1 MSVIRVL
8 HDAANQRDQHDRIH
22 HPAVDV
28 IEGDLWVRR
37 GRLLAY
43 HDRPLGPLPFV
54 VGSRGLIR
62 REPANPP
69 DAEELIGLVE
79 SGASLMLDL
88 RSWFRDPA
96 ADAARALSGLSD
108 RSRVTISCERWPI
121 ADRMRAWL
129 PGIGVAYS
137 IGSKRELRRFIEGR
151 RDGSLTQTPV
161 SVRESLLRSADDVD
175 QLRTLS
181 GSLAV
186 WTVDD
191 VDRALELVAL
201 GVDKLIS
208 NRLQVLNA
216 I

>member
-1 MSVIRVL
+1 MPVTRIL
-8 HDAANQRDQHDRIH
+8 HDAANQRDQHDRIQ

-28 IEGDLWVRR
+28 IEGDLWVRN
-37 GRLLAY
+37 GRISAY
-43 HDRPLGPLPFV
+43 HGRPLGPLPFV
-54 VGSRGLIR
+54 LGRGGRIA

-69 DAEELIGLVE
+69 DADALIALVE
-79 SGASLMLDL
+79 GGARLMLDL

-96 ADAARALSGLSD
+96 AAAARELLALTD
-108 RSRVTISCERWPI
+108 RSRVTISCEHWPI

-137 IGSKRELRRFIEGR
+137 IGSKRALRRYIEGR
-151 RDGSLTQTPV
+151 RDGSLPETPV

-181 GSLAV
+181 GSVAA

-191 VDRALELVAL
+191 VDRALELVEL
-201 GVDKLIS
+201 GVDALIS

-216 I
+216 V

>member
-1 MSVIRVL
+1 MTRGSQG
-8 HDAANQRDQHDRIH
+8 HS
-22 HPAVDV
+22 PAPRTPSRSDPSQVTRL
-28 IEGDLWVRR
+28 IEKESKVVYEQQLAVRQLKAREAEMLREISADGDSQ
-37 GRLLAY
+37 Y
-43 HDRPLGPLPFV
+43 P
-54 VGSRGLIR
+54 S
-62 REPANPP
+62 
-69 DAEELIGLVE
+69 
-79 SGASLMLDL
+79 
-88 RSWFRDPA
+88 PA

-108 RSRVTISCERWPI
+108 RSRVTISCEHWPI

-161 SVRESLLRSADDVD
+161 SIRESLLRSADDVD

-216 I
+216 V

>member
-8 HDAANQRDQHDRIH
+8 HGAANHLDQHDRRH

-28 IEGDLWVRR
+28 IEGDLWMRS

-54 VGSRGLIR
+54 MGSRGFLS

-69 DAEELIGLVE
+69 DAADLVALAEEGTH
-79 SGASLMLDL
+79 LMLDL

-96 ADAARALSGLSD
+96 ADAARALLGLSD
-108 RSRVTISCERWPI
+108 RSRITISCEHWPI

-129 PGIGVAYS
+129 PGIGIAYS
-137 IGSKRELRRFIEGR
+137 IGSKRVLNRYLRGR
-151 RDGSLTQTPV
+151 RNGSLPKTDV
-161 SVRESLLRSADDVD
+161 SVRGSLLQTADDVE
-175 QLRTLS
+175 QLRELS
-181 GSLAV
+181 SGVAA
-186 WTVDD
+186 WTIDD
-191 VDRALELVAL
+191 VDRALELVDL
-201 GVDKLIS
+201 GIDTLIS